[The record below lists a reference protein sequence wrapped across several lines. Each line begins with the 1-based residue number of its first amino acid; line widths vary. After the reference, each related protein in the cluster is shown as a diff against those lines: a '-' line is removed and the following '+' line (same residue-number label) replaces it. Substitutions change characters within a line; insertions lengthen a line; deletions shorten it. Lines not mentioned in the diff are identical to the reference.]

1 MLKTQNTKI
10 WHLID
15 NKENVFIVAKLKQ
28 KSRGSPGPASSVN
41 MHIGRLKFLASLC
54 MSKSDHKSGLSIEM
68 GAANKF

>member
-1 MLKTQNTKI
+1 MLKSQNTKI

-15 NKENVFIVAKLKQ
+15 NEENVFIVAKLKQ
-28 KSRGSPGPASSVN
+28 KSRGLPCPASSVN
-41 MHIGRLKFLASLC
+41 MHIRRLEFFATLC